1 MSYWLKLM
9 KGAKKNKKSKTKDV
23 TTGFSTN
30 NSDPKVLQKKSS
42 TNISKNSG
50 IPKYVANRMAKR
62 IAFTT
67 GIPTLS
73 GMGVFIGSYFLISKG
88 IADISPTLTLV
99 SSALCFLVG
108 LLGLSYGILSA
119 SWDFNPGSFLGLENI
134 KPNVKRIRDAFKST
148 KKEITNLE

>member
-1 MSYWLKLM
+1 M
-9 KGAKKNKKSKTKDV
+9 KGAKKNKKAQPKEVKI
-23 TTGFSTN
+23 GFSS
-30 NSDPKVLQKKSS
+30 NSSAPKIVSKKPSKS
-42 TNISKNSG
+42 TGKKPG
-50 IPKYVANRMAKR
+50 IPSYVANRMARR

-88 IADISPTLTLV
+88 IAEISPSVTLV

-119 SWDFNPGSFLGLENI
+119 SWDLNPGSILGVENI
-134 KPNVKRIRDAFKST
+134 KPNINRIKDAFKT
-148 KKEITNLE
+148 TQKDIAN

>member
-1 MSYWLKLM
+1 M
-9 KGAKKNKKSKTKDV
+9 KGAKRNKKDQPKDV
-23 TTGFSTN
+23 KIGFSPN
-30 NSDPKVLQKKSS
+30 RSAPKIVSKKSS
-42 TNISKNSG
+42 KSTSKKSG
-50 IPKYVANRMAKR
+50 IPSYVANRMARR

-88 IADISPTLTLV
+88 IADISPTITLV

-119 SWDFNPGSFLGLENI
+119 SWDFNPGSWLGLENI
-134 KPNVKRIRDAFKST
+134 KPNINRMKDAFKTSQ
-148 KKEITNLE
+148 KDIAS

>member
-1 MSYWLKLM
+1 M
-9 KGAKKNKKSKTKDV
+9 KGAKKNKKAQPKEVKI
-23 TTGFSTN
+23 GFSSN
-30 NSDPKVLQKKSS
+30 NSAAKIVSKKSLKS
-42 TNISKNSG
+42 TNKNSG
-50 IPKYVANRMAKR
+50 IPSYVANRMARR

-99 SSALCFLVG
+99 SSAICFLIG

-119 SWDFNPGSFLGLENI
+119 SWDFNPGSFLGFENI
-134 KPNVKRIRDAFKST
+134 KPNINRMKDAFKTSQKDVT
-148 KKEITNLE
+148 S

>member
-1 MSYWLKLM
+1 M
-9 KGAKKNKKSKTKDV
+9 KGEKKNKKKLLKV
-23 TTGFSTN
+23 EKPGFSN
-30 NSDPKVLQKKSS
+30 DNLAPKIELKNSSKK
-42 TNISKNSG
+42 TRNESG
-50 IPKYVANRMAKR
+50 IPKYVANRMARR

-88 IADISPTLTLV
+88 IAEIAPTVTLV

-119 SWDFNPGSFLGLENI
+119 SWDLKPGSFLGFENI
-134 KPNVKRIRDAFKST
+134 KPNIKRMRDAFKSST
-148 KKEITNLE
+148 

>member
-1 MSYWLKLM
+1 M
-9 KGAKKNKKSKTKDV
+9 KGAKKGKKYQSKEVKIGFTNNNPSPKIVQNKSSKT
-23 TTGFSTN
+23 T
-30 NSDPKVLQKKSS
+30 KK
-42 TNISKNSG
+42 KSG
-50 IPKYVANRMAKR
+50 IPSYVANRMARR

-88 IADISPTLTLV
+88 IAEISPTVTLV

-119 SWDFNPGSFLGLENI
+119 SWDFNPGSFLGFENI
-134 KPNVKRIRDAFKST
+134 KPNINRMKDAFKASQ
-148 KKEITNLE
+148 KDVSG

>member
-1 MSYWLKLM
+1 M
-9 KGAKKNKKSKTKDV
+9 KGAKNNKTSKAREEKI
-23 TTGFSTN
+23 GFSSSESIPKIEVQNSLN
-30 NSDPKVLQKKSS
+30 NSRKE
-42 TNISKNSG
+42 SG
-50 IPKYVANRMAKR
+50 IPKYVANRMARR

-99 SSALCFLVG
+99 SSAMCFLVG

-134 KPNVKRIRDAFKST
+134 KPNINRMKDAFKT
-148 KKEITNLE
+148 TQKDITN

>member
-1 MSYWLKLM
+1 M
-9 KGAKKNKKSKTKDV
+9 KGSKKNKKDQPKEVKI
-23 TTGFSTN
+23 GFSSN
-30 NSDPKVLQKKSS
+30 NSAPKIVSKKAAKSS
-42 TNISKNSG
+42 KKSG
-50 IPKYVANRMAKR
+50 IPSYVANRMARR

-88 IADISPTLTLV
+88 IAEISPTLTLV

-119 SWDFNPGSFLGLENI
+119 SWDLNPGSFLGFENI
-134 KPNVKRIRDAFKST
+134 KPNINRMKDAFKTSQAD
-148 KKEITNLE
+148 ISS

>member
-1 MSYWLKLM
+1 M

-88 IADISPTLTLV
+88 IADISPTVTLV
-99 SSALCFLVG
+99 SSAICFLVG

-119 SWDFNPGSFLGLENI
+119 SWDFNEGSLLGFENI
-134 KPNVKRIRDAFKST
+134 KPNINRMKEAFK
-148 KKEITNLE
+148 TNQKDISS

>member
-1 MSYWLKLM
+1 M
-9 KGAKKNKKSKTKDV
+9 KSAKKNKKEQPKEVKI
-23 TTGFSTN
+23 GFSSNT
-30 NSDPKVLQKKSS
+30 SAPKIVSKKSYKS
-42 TNISKNSG
+42 GTKKSG
-50 IPKYVANRMAKR
+50 IPSYVANRMARR

-119 SWDFNPGSFLGLENI
+119 SWDFNPGSFLGFENI
-134 KPNVKRIRDAFKST
+134 KPNINRIKDAFKTSQ
-148 KKEITNLE
+148 KDITS

>member
-1 MSYWLKLM
+1 M
-9 KGAKKNKKSKTKDV
+9 KGAKKNQRSQSKVEKI
-23 TTGFSTN
+23 GFSG
-30 NSDPKVLQKKSS
+30 NSSIPTIEVKK
-42 TNISKNSG
+42 TSKRTKNNSG
-50 IPKYVANRMAKR
+50 IPKYVANRMARR

-88 IADISPTLTLV
+88 IAEISPSLTLV

-119 SWDFNPGSFLGLENI
+119 SWDLNPGSLLGIENI
-134 KPNVKRIRDAFKST
+134 KPNIKRMKDAFKGS
-148 KKEITNLE
+148 KKDLNN

>member
-1 MSYWLKLM
+1 M
-9 KGAKKNKKSKTKDV
+9 KGSKKNQKEQTKEV
-23 TTGFSTN
+23 KIGF
-30 NSDPKVLQKKSS
+30 SS
-42 TNISKNSG
+42 TNTAPKIAKNNSSKISSKTSG
-50 IPKYVANRMAKR
+50 IPSYVANRMARR

-99 SSALCFLVG
+99 SSAICFLVG

-119 SWDFNPGSFLGLENI
+119 SWDFNPGSLLGFENI
-134 KPNVKRIRDAFKST
+134 KPNINRMKDAFKTSQ
-148 KKEITNLE
+148 EDINN

>member
-1 MSYWLKLM
+1 M
-9 KGAKKNKKSKTKDV
+9 KGGKKSKKYQPKEV
-23 TTGFSTN
+23 KIGFTN
-30 NSDPKVLQKKSS
+30 NNASPKIVPNKFSKTTKK
-42 TNISKNSG
+42 KSG
-50 IPKYVANRMAKR
+50 IPSYVANRMARR

-88 IADISPTLTLV
+88 IAEISPTVTLV

-119 SWDFNPGSFLGLENI
+119 SWDFNPGSFLGFENI
-134 KPNVKRIRDAFKST
+134 KPNINRMKDAFKTSQ
-148 KKEITNLE
+148 KNISG